1 MRITLMKA
9 IPAAAALGLLVS
21 TAGAARAQAKGPLEQ
36 VASVEGI
43 TEYRLPNGMQVL
55 LFPDPSKPKVTVAVT
70 YFVGSRHEGYGETG
84 MAHLL
89 EHMVFKGTPDH
100 PDIPGVFKER
110 GAQFNGTTS
119 DDRTNYFETLTATD
133 DNLEFALRLEADRMV
148 NSPIKPEDLAT
159 EFSVVR
165 NEFERGENNPIG
177 VLFQRLAS
185 AAYDWHNYG
194 KSTIGNR
201 TDIERVPVDNLRAFY
216 KKFYQPDNAMLV
228 VAGKFDEAKAKDL
241 IVKYFGAIP
250 KPDRTLPKTY
260 TEEPAQDGERFVTLR
275 RVGDVGVVG
284 LAYHVPSG
292 PHPDYPALDVLAD
305 VLSSQPSGRLY
316 KALVETRK
324 AASVGGGS
332 SPSHDPGLFSI
343 IARVNTKDRAELE
356 KVRDVIYDELKK
368 VADEGVTAEEVERA
382 VRRYTKNFE
391 MAAADPNSI
400 ATELSEWAAQGDWRL
415 YFLARDRMEK
425 VTPEDVKRVA
435 AAYFEPS
442 NRTVGFFIPSDK
454 PERTPIPANP
464 DVKALVADY
473 KGREAKST
481 GETFDTSPEAI
492 EARVQRP
499 SQIEGVKVALLPKK
513 TRGETVN
520 LVITLRYGDAENL
533 KGLTTAADF
542 LPNLMLRGGT
552 KNLTKQQVQD
562 ELDKN
567 FARLSPRGGG
577 PGAIGFAL
585 ETKRANLPA
594 ALEILRQVLRE
605 PLLPAEE
612 FEVQKTGR
620 LAQLESAKTE
630 PTTLASNRLQ
640 RLLSSYPADDV
651 RYTPTPDET
660 IARVK
665 EASIDQ
671 VKQLYNEYVGA
682 NVGELA
688 VVGDFEPSEV
698 LPIVAKMLE
707 GWKASK
713 PYARVER
720 PYQEGLKPAIE
731 TIETPDKE
739 NAMYL
744 AGTVFPL
751 KDDAP
756 DYPALSVGN
765 FILGGGSISSRIADR
780 LRGKGG
786 LSYSAASMFNASPID
801 PRGTVMIMAIYNP
814 RNLAKVEAGVSE
826 EVARL
831 VKEGVTAEE
840 LTKAKDGWLRREE
853 IGRTEDGS
861 LASSL
866 ANNLFLGRTLQFD
879 AEVEAKVKE
888 LDAAAVDAALKK
900 YVDFSKFS
908 VVTAG
913 DFKGKGAE
921 AQPEPKK

>member
-1 MRITLMKA
+1 MRITTMRRA
-9 IPAAAALGLLVS
+9 IPAAAAFGLAVALS
-21 TAGAARAQAKGPLEQ
+21 AAAVAQVKPALEP

-43 TEYRLPNGMQVL
+43 SEYRLPNGLRVL
-55 LFPDPSKPKVTVAVT
+55 LFPDESRPKVTVAVT
-70 YFVGSRHEGYGETG
+70 YFVGSRHEGYGEAG

-100 PDIPGVFKER
+100 PNIPGDFKER

-119 DDRTNYFETLTATD
+119 DDRTNYYETLTATD

-148 NSPIKPEDLAT
+148 NSPIKAEDLAT

-216 KKFYQPDNAMLV
+216 KRYYQPDNAMLV

-241 IVKYFGAIP
+241 IVKYFGALP
-250 KPDRTLPKTY
+250 KPDRVLPKTY
-260 TEEPAQDGERFVTLR
+260 TEEPPQDGERVVTLR

-284 LAYHVPSG
+284 LAYHIPSG
-292 PHPDYPALDVLAD
+292 PHPDFPALEVLAD
-305 VLSSQPSGRLY
+305 VLTSQPSGRLY

-324 AASVGGGS
+324 AASVGAGS

-343 IARVNTKDRAELE
+343 LARVNTKDRAELE
-356 KVRDVIYDELKK
+356 QVRDVIYQELKK
-368 VADEGVTAEEVERA
+368 VADEGVTAEEVGRA
-382 VRRYTKNFE
+382 TRRYAKNFE
-391 MAAADPNSI
+391 MESSDPNSI
-400 ATELSEWAAQGDWRL
+400 ALELSEWAAQGDWRL

-454 PERTPIPANP
+454 PERTPIPTNP
-464 DVKALVADY
+464 DLQALVGDY
-473 KGREAKST
+473 KGRESKSA
-481 GETFDTSPEAI
+481 GETFDVRPEAI

-499 SQIEGVKVALLPKK
+499 EPIEGVKVALLPKK
-513 TRGETVN
+513 TRGESVN
-520 LVITLRYGDAENL
+520 LVVTLRFGNAENL
-533 KGLTTAADF
+533 KGLATAAEF
-542 LPNLMLRGGT
+542 LPNLMLKGGT
-552 KNLTKQQVQD
+552 KQLSKQQVQD
-562 ELDKN
+562 ALDEN
-567 FARLSPRGGG
+567 FARLYPRGGALG
-577 PGAIGFAL
+577 TLGFVL

-605 PLLPAEE
+605 PLLPADE

-620 LAQLESAKTE
+620 LAALESSKTE

-640 RLLSSYPADDV
+640 RLMSSYPPDDV
-651 RYTPTPDET
+651 RYVPTPEET
-660 IARVK
+660 IDRTKQTKVEDVK
-665 EASIDQ
+665 
-671 VKQLYNEYVGA
+671 KLYDEYLGSD
-682 NVGELA
+682 VGEVA

-698 LPIVAKMLE
+698 LPILE
-707 GWKASK
+707 KTFGGWKASQAF
-713 PYARVER
+713 ARIER
-720 PYQEGLKPAIE
+720 PYQEGLKPATE
-731 TIETPDKE
+731 AIETPDKE

-756 DYPALSVGN
+756 DYPALSIGN

-786 LSYSAASMFNASPID
+786 LSYSAASMFNASPLD
-801 PRGTVMIMAIYNP
+801 PRASVMVMAIYNP
-814 RNLAKVEAGVSE
+814 RNVAKVEAGVRE
-826 EVARL
+826 EVERI
-831 VKEGVTAEE
+831 VKEGVTEDE
-840 LTKAKDGWLRREE
+840 LKQAKDGWLRREE

-861 LASSL
+861 LASAL

-879 AEVEAKVKE
+879 ADVEAKVKA
-888 LDAAAVDAALKK
+888 LDAAAVDAALKQ
-900 YVDFSKFS
+900 YLDFARFS

-921 AQPEPKK
+921 PQPEKE